1 LVVIGVVIG
10 IVVVGVFN
18 PIVERHSALLVVGVR
33 VSGQEDVAN
42 TSSQLVFLLDE
53 LSFVSG
59 SVARRGVSGAARLL
73 GRAAEVDRPTVEGAD
88 LERVRHCCRSTTCRK
103 THLTVFESIR
113 DLVKRLIVTLIL
125 VTLFVIVVFLVLDQ
139 VGWGGLSQ
147 VLLHALLTVL
157 IGVSVQEI
165 NGDSR
170 PNSIVRVLALGLG
183 KLGLG
188 QPAFACLA
196 MHFFM
201 VGVCRACAPVTLD
214 VAHPA
219 AIIQAQCSG
228 RELVAR
234 IEHL

>member
-53 LSFVSG
+53 LSSVSG

-125 VTLFVIVVFLVLDQ
+125 VTLFVIVVLLVLDQ

-165 NGDSR
+165 MEIRDPTALSGFLRWALANW
-170 PNSIVRVLALGLG
+170 ALGSQRLHVS
-183 KLGLG
+183 
-188 QPAFACLA
+188 QCISSWSVCVALA
-196 MHFFM
+196 HLLHLMSPIRLPLSRRNAA
-201 VGVCRACAPVTLD
+201 VESWLRA
-214 VAHPA
+214 
-219 AIIQAQCSG
+219 
-228 RELVAR
+228 
-234 IEHL
+234 